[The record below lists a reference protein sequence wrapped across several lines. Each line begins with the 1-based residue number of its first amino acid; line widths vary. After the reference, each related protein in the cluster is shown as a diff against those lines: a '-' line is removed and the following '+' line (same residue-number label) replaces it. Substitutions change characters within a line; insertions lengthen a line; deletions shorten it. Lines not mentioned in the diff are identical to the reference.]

1 MARPREFDRALALKA
16 AMLTFW
22 ECGGYEQTSVGE
34 LTAAMG
40 ISSPSLYAAFGSK
53 RALFDEVVELYAQRP
68 GTPLLVALD
77 EPTAF
82 DFATRLLDAAI
93 VDCTK
98 RGQPKGCLVNTDPLL
113 VDRRDAG
120 RVLIAQRLAQAV
132 RDGDLP
138 ASANPE
144 ALAEYLIIVINGLSA
159 RARDGVSR
167 SELRSV
173 AATVMAGWPSPSPP
187 PSAHRATSG

>member
-34 LTAAMG
+34 LTTAMG

-53 RALFDEVVELYAQRP
+53 RALFDEAVELYAQRP
-68 GTPLLVALD
+68 GTPLLIALD
-77 EPTAF
+77 KATAF

-120 RVLIAQRLAQAV
+120 RAVIANRLSQAID
-132 RDGDLP
+132 DGDLP
-138 ASANPE
+138 ASADPGT
-144 ALAEYLIIVINGLSA
+144 LAEYLIVVINGLST
-159 RARDGVSR
+159 RARDGATR
-167 SELRSV
+167 NELRSV
-173 AATVMAGWPSPSPP
+173 AANVMANWP
-187 PSAHRATSG
+187 R

>member
-1 MARPREFDRALALKA
+1 MARPRGFDRAQALRT

-22 ECGGYEQTSVGE
+22 EHGGYEQTSIGD

-53 RALFDEVVELYAQRP
+53 RDLFDEAVDLYAQRP

-82 DFATRLLDAAI
+82 DFATRLLDATI

-98 RGQPKGCLVNTDPLL
+98 RGQPKGCLVNSDPML

-120 RVLIAQRLAQAV
+120 RGIVAERLKRAAD
-132 RDGDLP
+132 DGGLP
-138 ASANPE
+138 PSADPE
-144 ALAEYLIIVINGLSA
+144 TLAEYLIVVINGLST
-159 RARDGVSR
+159 RARDGATR

-173 AATVMAGWPSPSPP
+173 ATTAMACWP
-187 PSAHRATSG
+187 RA